1 MTKQPANL
9 QAAIDALNKQH
20 GSDVVVT
27 LAQADKLG
35 MLTTDR
41 IPTGIYALDWIL
53 CGGIPKRKI
62 TEFFGRESA
71 GKTTAALHVAATVL
85 NSGGRVLWIDAEHS
99 IDRQWALLH
108 GLDMTS
114 ERFMLSQPVDGNK
127 LGDVLHSMLMTDSFD
142 LVVVDSVGAIVP
154 NPEID
159 KGMEQDF
166 MALNARMM
174 GRILHLVFAG
184 LAHRDEGHKS
194 TQTAILLL
202 NQARVKPGIAYG
214 DPEYAPG
221 GMAKDHSVHVRVK
234 FRKGSK
240 LTIGDSKRVY
250 GVTTGVIVTK
260 NKVNAR
266 YMEPHEY
273 DLIKS
278 NDNPLFKTGQ
288 IDNAETLIRL
298 ALDAGIYKMASKQT
312 ISTGKH
318 EYKRSELHRRLAEEP
333 QKAAKLWTRLTALAT
348 VTATLTK

>member
-1 MTKQPANL
+1 MSKQPTNL
-9 QAAIDALNKQH
+9 TAAIEALNKEH
-20 GSDVVVT
+20 GADVVVT
-27 LAQADKLG
+27 LAQANKLG

-41 IPTGIYALDWIL
+41 IPSGIYALDWIMR
-53 CGGIPKRKI
+53 GGIPRRKI

-99 IDRQWALLH
+99 IDQQWAKLH
-108 GLDMTS
+108 GLDIGN
-114 ERFMLSQPVDGNK
+114 ERFLLSQPVDGNK
-127 LGDVLHSMLMTDSFD
+127 VGAVLHSMLMTDSFD
-142 LVVVDSVGAIVP
+142 LVVLDSIGAVVP

-159 KGMEQDF
+159 KGMEQEF
-166 MALNARMM
+166 MALVARTM
-174 GRILHLVFAG
+174 GRITRLIWAG
-184 LAHRDEGHKS
+184 LAHREDGHKS

-202 NQARVKPGIAYG
+202 NQVRVKPGIAYG

-221 GMAKDHSVHVRVK
+221 GMAKDHSINLRVK

-240 LTIGDSKRVY
+240 LTVGEGAHKRVY
-250 GVTTGVIVTK
+250 GVTTGVLVTK

-266 YMEPHEY
+266 YMAPQEY

-278 NDNPLFKTGQ
+278 NDCPPFVTGQ

-298 ALDAGIYKMASKQT
+298 ALDTGIYKMVSKQS

-318 EYKRSELHRRLAEEP
+318 EYRRTELHKRLMAEPE
-333 QKAAKLWTRLTALAT
+333 KAAKLWARLNA
-348 VTATLTK
+348 KE